1 MLNKELQAETK
12 DDSEQMPIVIPSSPN
27 AAKPSVIGSTDWD
40 EWLSLVEG
48 RLKKLGYRRYSQN
61 LKSEDFAYWKSF
73 YDEDAKIYQI
83 GLFFYDFRKYA
94 DRDPIAN
101 RISIQYECMLLGRDR
116 VDMSVSKDIDL
127 PEFEKM
133 ARTFYEAMWQYCL

>member
-1 MLNKELQAETK
+1 MQNKELQAETK
-12 DDSEQMPIVIPSSPN
+12 ADSKQMLIVIPSSPN
-27 AAKPSVIGSTDWD
+27 AAKPNVIGSTDWD

-48 RLKKLGYRRYSQN
+48 RLKKLGYRRYCQK

-94 DRDPIAN
+94 DRDPNAN

-116 VDMSVSKDIDL
+116 VDMSVSKGIDL

>member
-1 MLNKELQAETK
+1 MHKKIKQAITAAEK
-12 DDSEQMPIVIPSSPN
+12 DMKPIVLPSSPN
-27 AAKPSVIGSTDWD
+27 NAKPVVIGSTDWD

-48 RLKKLGYRRYSQN
+48 RLKKLGYRRYNQN

-94 DRDPIAN
+94 DRDPNAN

-116 VDMSVSKDIDL
+116 VDMTVSKDIDL

>member
-1 MLNKELQAETK
+1 MKITLTK
-12 DDSEQMPIVIPSSPN
+12 ADSEQMLIVIPSSPN
-27 AAKPSVIGSTDWD
+27 SEKQNVIGSTGWD
-40 EWLSLVEG
+40 EWMSLVEA

-94 DRDPIAN
+94 DRDPMAN
-101 RISIQYECMLLGRDR
+101 RISIQYECMLLGRGR